1 MSSVQLWLVS
11 MATKWVVTYLSL
23 EEATKE
29 PGNGTWDVLIDR
41 WWSYEPDKGLLFYGK
56 SPQCNSHESISRQ
69 LTASHY
75 PDAEVLFVPRV
86 YVRHDCGDYI

>member
-1 MSSVQLWLVS
+1 MPLEQ
-11 MATKWVVTYLSL
+11 AT
-23 EEATKE
+23 AE

-41 WWSYEPDKGLLFYGK
+41 WWSYQPGKGLMFYGK
-56 SPQCNSHESISRQ
+56 SPQCNDSENVSRRISARCW
-69 LTASHY
+69 

>member
-1 MSSVQLWLVS
+1 
-11 MATKWVVTYLSL
+11 MAKRNEVTYLPL
-23 EEATKE
+23 EQATAE
-29 PGNGTWDVLIDR
+29 PGGGTWDVYADS

-56 SPQCNSHESISRQ
+56 SPQCNSNENISRMISK
-69 LTASHY
+69 SHY